1 MNKCGTCKFFDGV
14 NKCKLHKFEVNY
26 RTDACEFFF

>member
-1 MNKCGTCKFFDGV
+1 MNKCGTCKFFDGE

-26 RTDACEFFF
+26 RTDACEQFH